1 MTIKE
6 KAREEYPYITPSDG
20 YECHDYNEAAKDG
33 FIEGAKWMLEKAA
46 DWIGNYLMEI
56 GYPDDWLRDSPNM
69 KSGEER
75 FIKAMEE

>member
-1 MTIKE
+1 MTIEE

-46 DWIGNYLMEI
+46 EWLKNQKKEI
-56 GYPDDWLRDSPNM
+56 GISWHDDF
-69 KSGEER
+69 EIR
-75 FIKAMEE
+75 FRKDMEE